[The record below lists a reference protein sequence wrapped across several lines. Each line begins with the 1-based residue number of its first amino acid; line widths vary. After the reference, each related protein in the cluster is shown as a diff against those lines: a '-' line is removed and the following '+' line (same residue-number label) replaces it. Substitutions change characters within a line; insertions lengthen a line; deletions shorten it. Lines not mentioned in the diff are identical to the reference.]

1 MKLKRFDHMNC
12 SLAQTL
18 DVIGERWT
26 LLILRDIF
34 FGARRFGELQRGLG
48 VAKNI
53 LSARLNRLVEE
64 GILEKTGGEDG
75 GFAEYRLT
83 DKGLDLQPILLS
95 MTHWGDRHKPHP
107 AGKRLEFVERDSGKP
122 IRPMRVLS
130 HEGEEL
136 HPLDIKAVPGP
147 ALADGASLNRS
158 RGSSRRRKSAATAA
172 TKER

>member
-18 DVIGERWT
+18 DIIGERWT
-26 LLILRDIF
+26 LLILRDVF
-34 FGARRFGELQRGLG
+34 FGSRRFGELQSGLG

-53 LSARLNRLVEE
+53 LSVRLNRLLDE

-95 MTHWGDRHKPHP
+95 MTHWGDKYKPHP
-107 AGKRLEFVERDSGKP
+107 AGVRLEFVERASGKP
-122 IRPMRVLS
+122 IRPMGVLNYK
-130 HEGEEL
+130 GEVL
-136 HPLDIKAVPGP
+136 HPRDVKAVPGP
-147 ALADGASLNRS
+147 ALAEGSPLKRG
-158 RGSSRRRKSAATAA
+158 GSSRKGNSAVTGRR
-172 TKER
+172 